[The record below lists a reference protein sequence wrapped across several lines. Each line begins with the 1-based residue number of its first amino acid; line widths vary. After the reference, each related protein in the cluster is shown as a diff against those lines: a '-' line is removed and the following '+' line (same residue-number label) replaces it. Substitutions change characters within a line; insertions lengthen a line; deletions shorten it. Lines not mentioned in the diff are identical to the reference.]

1 MRCIKSYFT
10 ISLHINQ
17 EIYPLNKSII
27 LDLGLNINIVNQ
39 RSLLNRYRNAT
50 PGEYI

>member
-1 MRCIKSYFT
+1 MGCVKSYFT

-17 EIYPLNKSII
+17 KIYPLNKLII
-27 LDLGLNINIVNQ
+27 LDLGLNINIINE
-39 RSLLNRYRNAT
+39 RSLLRRYRNAT